1 MSKYKPIKL
10 SRYYVIV
17 KDNEICTDREIEMKN
32 SFTWEA
38 EAQQVCDDLNEWEL
52 KLIIIGTGALRVK

>member
-1 MSKYKPIKL
+1 MYKTIKL

-17 KDNEICTDREIEMKN
+17 KDNKICTDREIQMKN

-38 EAQQVCDDLNEWEL
+38 EAQQVCDDLNEWEF
-52 KLIIIGTGALRVK
+52 KEANARA

>member
-1 MSKYKPIKL
+1 MSEYKTIKL

-17 KDNEICTDREIEMKN
+17 KDNKICTDREIKMKN

-52 KLIIIGTGALRVK
+52 KVANAGSTCE

>member
-17 KDNEICTDREIEMKN
+17 KDNKICTDREIKMKN

-38 EAQQVCDDLNEWEL
+38 EAQQVCDDLNEWEF
-52 KLIIIGTGALRVK
+52 KTIITDTEALRIK